1 VKKLLIVAGTRPEII
16 KLAPVLLLAR
26 EQYQNTLS
34 VTFCLTGQHQTMAE
48 EALSVFGLTP
58 DINLDIM
65 KPKQTINE
73 ISCAVF
79 ERLPKVIEDLK
90 PDLVVVQ
97 GDTTTAAM
105 AALCAFQMKVPVGH
119 VEAGLRSFNLDAPYP
134 EELNRKVIN
143 SLARYN
149 FCPTENAKQN
159 LLREAIP
166 LERIFL
172 TGNTIVD
179 AIHRIVREHPLQ
191 EVQAIHPDIHTPFV
205 LVTAHR
211 RESFGEGIANIC
223 RAIRESATKFP
234 NLRFVYPVHLNPFI
248 RGPVLELL
256 SGIPNIILTSPVS
269 YLQLLTLLKNCLFV
283 VTDSG
288 GIQEE
293 APSFRKY
300 CIVMREVT
308 ERTESIEMGIS
319 ELVGTQTAAI
329 VSAIER
335 AVQRGSD
342 LTTDTNPYGDGNAS
356 RRILEIVSN
365 SQGD

>member
-1 VKKLLIVAGTRPEII
+1 MNV
-16 KLAPVLLLAR
+16 
-26 EQYQNTLS
+26 
-34 VTFCLTGQHQTMAE
+34 
-48 EALSVFGLTP
+48 
-58 DINLDIM
+58 DIM

-73 ISCAVF
+73 ISRAVF
-79 ERLPKVIEDLK
+79 ERLPKVIEDVN
-90 PDLVVVQ
+90 PDIVVVQ

-149 FCPTENAKQN
+149 FCPTEKAKRN
-159 LLREAIP
+159 LLGEAIP

-179 AIHRIVREHPLQ
+179 AIYRIVQQHPLRD
-191 EVQAIHPDIHTPFV
+191 VQAIHPGIKSPYV

-211 RESFGEGIANIC
+211 RESFGKGIADIC
-223 RAIRESATKFP
+223 GAIRESATKFP
-234 NLRFVYPVHLNPFI
+234 DVRFVYPVHLNPSI
-248 RGPVLELL
+248 HGPVLESL
-256 SGIPNIILTSPVS
+256 SGVPNIILISPVS
-269 YLQLLTLLKNCLFV
+269 YLQMLTLLRNCLFV
-283 VTDSG
+283 LTDSG

-308 ERTESIEMGIS
+308 ERTESVEMGIS
-319 ELVGTQTAAI
+319 ELVGTNVAAI
-329 VSAIER
+329 VSAVER
-335 AVQRGSD
+335 AMQRGGD
-342 LTTDTNPYGDGNAS
+342 LATDANPYGDGKAS
-356 RRILEIVSN
+356 QRILDLLSN
-365 SQGD
+365 IQND